1 MKKSVFYLSSAI
13 TLLFWA
19 SVSAQEKPPLVPN
32 NLAVAQDFLRTFYP
46 DLNNKHYFLNV
57 ETSLYYDSQGSPF
70 RGFWLKIS
78 NGSISDQGHQH
89 NLAAGCSQGSV
100 QAYQAPSGGFIGGE
114 CPPLFPQQFLSSA
127 FQFDEA
133 GHLESFN
140 AQGEAASDP
149 TAKAAFTKAT
159 ANQKGL
165 TGRDLVAA
173 LKRSGAKYVPD
184 DKSDFVKNLPLPNLG
199 SFLGKVELISVEP
212 PIPSE
217 DGSGFYA
224 DLQWVVKVKATR
236 ADNTTMTYRLEF
248 EQFHGHL
255 TALCE
260 LSSKAPCNIWR
271 TPG

>member
-1 MKKSVFYLSSAI
+1 MPLHPGVIWEIRLRLPTPQSALGTAPAIIRRHSRPKMFCRRSFTCRLVTPGFASVRAVRNEGASMKKSVFYLSSAI

-100 QAYQAPSGGFIGGE
+100 QAYQAPSGGFISGE
-114 CPPLFPQQFLSSA
+114 CPPPFPQQFLSSA

-133 GHLESFN
+133 GHLE
-140 AQGEAASDP
+140 
-149 TAKAAFTKAT
+149 
-159 ANQKGL
+159 
-165 TGRDLVAA
+165 
-173 LKRSGAKYVPD
+173 
-184 DKSDFVKNLPLPNLG
+184 
-199 SFLGKVELISVEP
+199 
-212 PIPSE
+212 
-217 DGSGFYA
+217 
-224 DLQWVVKVKATR
+224 
-236 ADNTTMTYRLEF
+236 
-248 EQFHGHL
+248 
-255 TALCE
+255 
-260 LSSKAPCNIWR
+260 
-271 TPG
+271 